1 MKDTLSLL
9 TSAKRRLRKVADR
22 EEVEITDRI
31 LLLEVCCTVQAI
43 VERVEKAKSCE
54 KSIAI

>member
-31 LLLEVCCTVQAI
+31 LLLEVCCTVQAVI
-43 VERVEKAKSCE
+43 ERVEKAK
-54 KSIAI
+54 